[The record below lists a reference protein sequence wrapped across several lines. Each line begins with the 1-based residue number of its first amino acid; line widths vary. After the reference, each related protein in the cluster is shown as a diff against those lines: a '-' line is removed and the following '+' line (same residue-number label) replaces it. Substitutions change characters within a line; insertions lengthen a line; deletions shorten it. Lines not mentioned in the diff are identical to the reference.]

1 MFLVDGRARS
11 IDANRSV
18 LETLYDRVIHTGD
31 GAVWVYRPHP
41 HVAFGPRDTS
51 HERYEEAVA
60 FAQERGYP
68 TVERSV
74 GGHPV
79 AHTGATLVFLR
90 AIPIDDPRHGLH
102 ERYED
107 VCSRLAG
114 GLADLGVTTHRG
126 EPPGSFCPGEH
137 SLSADGKL
145 VGIAQRVKSDLA
157 VVSGI
162 VVVDDAQSIAAILE
176 PIYAMLDLDFDP
188 TSVGSIV
195 DAGGPTDIET
205 VRTRLSRV
213 LYDDTNPRTLPVS
226 NLLSQAE

>member
-1 MFLVDGRARS
+1 MFLVDGRAQS
-11 IDANRSV
+11 IDGNRSV
-18 LETLYDRVIHTGD
+18 LETLYDRVVHAGD
-31 GAVWVYRPHP
+31 GAVWVYRPHQ
-41 HVAFGPRDTS
+41 HVAFGPRDAS
-51 HERYEEAVA
+51 HERYDEAVTIA
-60 FAQERGYP
+60 RERGYP

-107 VCSRLAG
+107 VSSRLAG
-114 GLADLGVTTHRG
+114 ALDELGVSTQRG

-145 VGIAQRVKSDLA
+145 VGIAQRVKSNLA

-162 VVVDDAQSIAAILE
+162 VVVDGADTIAALLE
-176 PIYAMLDLDFDP
+176 PIYTKLDLDFEP

-205 VRTRLSRV
+205 IRARLSRA
-213 LYDDTNPRTLPVS
+213 LCDDTTPRTLRVS
-226 NLLSQAE
+226 DLLSQAE